1 MAPPAPRRED
11 RRAPAIVFGAVM
23 QPLQAFFQM
32 EAASGIVLLA
42 CAIAALAWV
51 NLGGAASYQAVLDYP
66 IALGLGDG
74 SVRFTLHQAVN
85 DGLMTVFFFVVGMEI
100 KRELVL
106 GELRTPAQAALPAIA
121 ALGGMAA
128 PRGSTWRSTQ
138 GDLARRD
145 GGSRW
150 RRTSPSASASSRS
163 CGHASRAPWRCS

>member
-1 MAPPAPRRED
+1 MAPAAPRRED
-11 RRAPAIVFGAVM
+11 RVPAIVFGAVM

-42 CAIAALAWV
+42 CAALAWV

-74 SVRFTLHQAVN
+74 SIRFTLHQAVN

-128 PRGSTWRSTQ
+128 PAGLY
-138 GDLARRD
+138 LAFNA
-145 GGSRW
+145 GGPAAFRW

-163 CGHASRAPWRCS
+163 CGPASRAPWRCS